1 MAASPRRRDQS
12 LTPSLAPLLS
22 PEEGGRDGTESSKL
36 LTVTTEAPDLG
47 LIFQVTGTH
56 PGAHLALPR

>member
-22 PEEGGRDGTESSKL
+22 PEEGSGDGTESSKL
-36 LTVTTEAPDLG
+36 LTITTKAPDLG
-47 LIFQVTGTH
+47 LIFQVTRTH
-56 PGAHLALPR
+56 PGAHQALPC

>member
-12 LTPSLAPLLS
+12 STRSLAPHLS
-22 PEEGGRDGTESSKL
+22 PEEGGGDGTEGSKL
-36 LTVTTEAPDLG
+36 LTTTTKAPDLG

-56 PGAHLALPR
+56 PGAHQALPR